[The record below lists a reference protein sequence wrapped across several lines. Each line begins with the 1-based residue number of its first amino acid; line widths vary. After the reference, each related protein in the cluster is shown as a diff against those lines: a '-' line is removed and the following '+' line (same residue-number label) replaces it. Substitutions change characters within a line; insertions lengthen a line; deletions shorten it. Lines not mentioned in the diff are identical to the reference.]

1 MSAIGLV
8 ISIAIPLSLLM
19 LGAVLYNKNLQKQQV
34 RQNQARM
41 VRQKAGEL
49 LEALEYL
56 ILVDNHR
63 ELQRAVL
70 DRVVELYD
78 RAAEVAGKAKGKAT
92 TEAKNG
98 NSSSGNSSTTPE
110 VAAAFDPQPYIEK
123 LESDPPCRKVLK
135 SDRELRYGRR
145 QFSMILKT
153 LGLMAKKRQISE
165 TAMLEYRRYLK
176 MVLLERE
183 VDTYT
188 AQGDV
193 AASRG
198 DVVTAANYFK
208 AARKLLIEFDIQFP
222 EKNQRVREI
231 AEKTAALYRGEQNEL
246 PDTSEKSDNLS
257 KALSREAAAETNE
270 FGMPSDPSGVKKRY

>member
-1 MSAIGLV
+1 MMSAIGLV

-41 VRQKAGEL
+41 VRQKASEL

-56 ILVDNHR
+56 IVVDSHR

-70 DRVVELYD
+70 DRVTELYE
-78 RAAEVAGKAKGKAT
+78 RAAQVAGKIAAKDKSVNNEGGAAKAGG
-92 TEAKNG
+92 A
-98 NSSSGNSSTTPE
+98 PE

-123 LESDPPCRKVLK
+123 LESDPPVRKVLK
-135 SDRELRYGRR
+135 SDHELRYGRR
-145 QFSMILKT
+145 QFSLILRT

-176 MVLLERE
+176 MILLERE

-193 AASRG
+193 AAARG

-222 EKNQRVREI
+222 EKNQRIRDI
-231 AEKTAALYRGEQNEL
+231 AEKTAALYRGEQNEQDASAGGDAL
-246 PDTSEKSDNLS
+246 A
-257 KALSREAAAETNE
+257 KALSRETASETNE

>member
-78 RAAEVAGKAKGKAT
+78 RAAEVAGKAKGKAAT
-92 TEAKNG
+92 DAKNG
-98 NSSSGNSSTTPE
+98 STGNSSTTPE

-165 TAMLEYRRYLK
+165 TAMLEYRRYRK
-176 MVLLERE
+176 MVLRERE

-193 AASRG
+193 AAARG

-246 PDTSEKSDNLS
+246 PENSEKTDNLS

>member
-41 VRQKAGEL
+41 VRQKASEL

-56 ILVDNHR
+56 IVVDSHR

-70 DRVVELYD
+70 DRVTELYE
-78 RAAEVAGKAKGKAT
+78 RAAQVAGKIAAKDKSVNNEGGAAKAGG
-92 TEAKNG
+92 A
-98 NSSSGNSSTTPE
+98 PE

-123 LESDPPCRKVLK
+123 LESDPPVRKVLK

-145 QFSMILKT
+145 QFSLILRT

-176 MVLLERE
+176 MILLERE

-193 AASRG
+193 AAARG

-222 EKNQRVREI
+222 EKNQRIRDI
-231 AEKTAALYRGEQNEL
+231 AEKTAALYRGEQNEQDASAGGDAL
-246 PDTSEKSDNLS
+246 A
-257 KALSREAAAETNE
+257 KALSRETASETNE